1 MLKATFDEV
10 AAITQQPMSPD
21 ASGVAAITAKAL
33 EGGAIPLESVWYLLN
48 VDVAGQPDLA
58 AMVLKAAEKKK
69 RQRFRGAVFGISP
82 LYVTSI
88 CQEHCV
94 YCNFRVENKHTAVTR
109 LRLSPEQLGEEVD
122 FLVSRHGLRVVELVY
137 SSDPRCDVSA
147 VAEHIR
153 IAADI
158 LEQAGGGIVGINA
171 APFAVDEYRQ
181 LKDAGLNFAVLWQ
194 ETYHRQRYQELHPI
208 QTPKADYERR
218 VTAFDRMIQAGIHN
232 VGLGVLSGLAPWRE
246 EWLTLMAH
254 EQYLQDTYGVE
265 AAVLGVPRLKPAK
278 GALVKT
284 TDYIPSDQEYLL
296 AIAVHNLFSPGT
308 VPFVNTRE
316 RWALC
321 TEAVR
326 GGGAIFTFNCATI
339 PGGYTQGTKGYQ
351 FPTGDFPAAEY
362 VPKLRAEGL
371 SPVMKWTF
379 EGIRD
384 GTW

>member
-1 MLKATFDEV
+1 MLGEAFDRA
-10 AAITQQPMSPD
+10 AAIAQLPISAD
-21 ASGVAAITAKAL
+21 AEEIADIIAQAL
-33 EGGAIPLESVWYLLN
+33 RKGTISLESAWCLLN
-48 VDVAGQPDLA
+48 VDVQRQPDLA
-58 AMVLKAAEKKK
+58 AMVLKAAEGKKEG
-69 RQRFRGAVFGISP
+69 RFHGAVFGISP

-122 FLVSRHGLRVVELVY
+122 FLVNRHGLRVVELVY

-147 VAEHIR
+147 IADHIR
-153 IAADI
+153 SAADI
-158 LEQAGGGIVGINA
+158 LERAGGGIVGINA

-181 LKDAGLNFAVLWQ
+181 LKEAGLNFAVLWQ

-208 QTPKADYERR
+208 QTPKADYQRR
-218 VTAFDRMIQAGIHN
+218 VTAFDRMIQAGIRN

-254 EQYLQDTYGVE
+254 EQYLQETYGVE

-278 GALVKT
+278 GALVQT
-284 TDYIPSDQEYLL
+284 TEYTPSDQEYLL